1 MSDTKNSASNATV
14 KLHPLNV
21 SPHSSSASEDADD
34 VSATTVGDDN
44 NMLRE
49 RGSAAPGAEAPETSK
64 RTTNGNESP
73 QQYVGDVPIDDAD
86 GEHFVEMTYEVRL
99 CVCGTDR
106 TKKNRERER
115 DGQTQ
120 ISEQTRM

>member
-1 MSDTKNSASNATV
+1 MSGNKISASDAPV

-21 SPHSSSASEDADD
+21 SPHSSSASDDADD
-34 VSATTVGDDN
+34 VSTTTVGDD

-73 QQYVGDVPIDDAD
+73 QQYVGDVPIDDTD
-86 GEHFVEMTYEVRL
+86 GDHFVEMTYEVR
-99 CVCGTDR
+99 T
-106 TKKNRERER
+106 
-115 DGQTQ
+115 
-120 ISEQTRM
+120 SSAEQK